1 MCKLFLAAH
10 TAVCSGKVLT
20 EFMLTCRSTGAAGT
34 YLWGGLCR
42 IDVLD
47 APLTTSL
54 VFYGS
59 KALRIE
65 AMPLLESSPG
75 GVSQEES
82 SLAYLEREGFPVD
95 FLPHVLLTVLL
106 STASSVQVA

>member
-1 MCKLFLAAH
+1 MHA
-10 TAVCSGKVLT
+10 
-20 EFMLTCRSTGAAGT
+20 CRSAGASGT

-65 AMPLLESSPG
+65 AVPLLESSPG
-75 GVSQEES
+75 EVSQEES
-82 SLAYLEREGFPVD
+82 GIFGDGKLLFH
-95 FLPHVLLTVLL
+95 FLSNVLLTVLL
-106 STASSVQVA
+106 SMASSVQVA